1 MKRED
6 QKLLFLCCFLIIAII
21 SIVLYELGK
30 KHTKE
35 KPPQII
41 VEYIDDRCLCVK
53 CGKRVNFQEVQ
64 YLIQEIK

>member
-6 QKLLFLCCFLIIAII
+6 QKLLFLCLFLIIAVI
-21 SIVLYELGK
+21 SIVSYELGK

-41 VEYIDDRCLCVK
+41 IEYIDDKCLCVK

-64 YLIQEIK
+64 HLIQEIK

>member
-1 MKRED
+1 MKRAD
-6 QKLLFLCCFLIIAII
+6 QKLLFLCLFLIIAVI
-21 SIVLYELGK
+21 SIVSYELGK
-30 KHTKE
+30 KYTKE

>member
-6 QKLLFLCCFLIIAII
+6 QKLLFLCLFLIIAAI
-21 SIVLYELGK
+21 SIVSYELGK

>member
-64 YLIQEIK
+64 YLIQELK

>member
-6 QKLLFLCCFLIIAII
+6 QKLLFLCLFLIIAVI
-21 SIVLYELGK
+21 SIVSYELGK

>member
-6 QKLLFLCCFLIIAII
+6 QKLLFLCLFLIIAVI

>member
-6 QKLLFLCCFLIIAII
+6 QKLLFLCLFLIIAII

-41 VEYIDDRCLCVK
+41 VEYIDDRCLCVN

>member
-6 QKLLFLCCFLIIAII
+6 QKLLFLCLFLIIAVI
-21 SIVLYELGK
+21 SIVSYELGK

-41 VEYIDDRCLCVK
+41 VEYIDDKCLCVK

-64 YLIQEIK
+64 HLIQEIK

>member
-6 QKLLFLCCFLIIAII
+6 QKLLFLCLFLIIAVI
-21 SIVLYELGK
+21 SIVSYELGK

-41 VEYIDDRCLCVK
+41 VEYIDDRCLCFK

>member
-6 QKLLFLCCFLIIAII
+6 QKLLFLCLFLTIAVS

>member
-1 MKRED
+1 MIKEKD
-6 QKLLFLCCFLIIAII
+6 LLYVIFFALLLAII
-21 SIVLYELGK
+21 FYAYELGK
-30 KHTKE
+30 KHTEE

-64 YLIQEIK
+64 YLIQELK

>member
-6 QKLLFLCCFLIIAII
+6 QKLLFLCLFLIIAVI
-21 SIVLYELGK
+21 SIVSYELGK
-30 KHTKE
+30 KHAQE

>member
-6 QKLLFLCCFLIIAII
+6 QKLLFLCLFLIIAVI
-21 SIVLYELGK
+21 SIVSYELGK

-64 YLIQEIK
+64 HLIQEIK

>member
-6 QKLLFLCCFLIIAII
+6 QKLLFLCLFLIIAII

>member
-6 QKLLFLCCFLIIAII
+6 QKLLFLCCFLIIAVI
-21 SIVLYELGK
+21 SIVSYELGK

-53 CGKRVNFQEVQ
+53 CGKRVNCQEVQ

>member
-6 QKLLFLCCFLIIAII
+6 QKLLFLCCFLIIAVI
-21 SIVLYELGK
+21 SIVSYELGK
-30 KHTKE
+30 KHAQE

>member
-6 QKLLFLCCFLIIAII
+6 QKLLFLCLFLTIAVI
-21 SIVLYELGK
+21 SIVSYELGK
-30 KHTKE
+30 KHTEE

-53 CGKRVNFQEVQ
+53 CGKRINFQEVQ
-64 YLIQEIK
+64 HLIQQIK

>member
-6 QKLLFLCCFLIIAII
+6 QKLLFLCLFLIIAVI
-21 SIVLYELGK
+21 SIVSYELGK

-41 VEYIDDRCLCVK
+41 VEYIDDKCLCVK
-53 CGKRVNFQEVQ
+53 CGKRINFQEVQ
-64 YLIQEIK
+64 HLIQEIK